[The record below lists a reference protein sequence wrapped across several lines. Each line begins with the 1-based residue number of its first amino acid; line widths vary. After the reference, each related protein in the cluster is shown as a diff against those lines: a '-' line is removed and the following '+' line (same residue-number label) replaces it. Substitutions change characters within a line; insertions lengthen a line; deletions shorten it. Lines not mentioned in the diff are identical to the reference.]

1 MTTFHDPQPQSRREK
16 RASERG
22 ENAEPSTEQ
31 PVPLVEPE
39 VRAPQFTTQP
49 PVFNAEQF
57 RSRVDARENAAVD
70 PTQAMPKVDQESY
83 RRRSE
88 TAQPA
93 AQQVTPPP
101 AAEAAPAATP
111 PGEQTMTRREL
122 RALRE
127 AGIDPQSVSPQPAVP
142 GPVSV
147 AQLAPAEPASA
158 SITAH
163 SWDQPFSSPAVPT
176 PIAEVPAV
184 VFPDAETTAD
194 VTPVPSSEPQAWPFG
209 APLAPS
215 AAESQDTTP
224 EVAPTVV
231 EAPVEEPA
239 SASSPFSFFRRSKR
253 ASQAAEPEAVA
264 EPELPAEPDTAAEPV
279 AQVEAPAAAE
289 AVLAPVVTPAD
300 LPRATPVV
308 DEVPIV
314 PAAAPQE
321 QAAPSAQGSG
331 VSPFDALF
339 TPKGAEPT
347 SSDQSLADAT
357 PITQAWSA
365 PVGHWST
372 QADLDDEAHPHTINR
387 SVGTGSSATN
397 ALVLPSIPL
406 GSDIRGPL
414 TENGRITLTGSID
427 LSHSLGST
435 GAPDRLENTSMDA
448 LFDMHDSEAVSTD
461 SAPVRAIRAVS
472 THNTGHGVTH
482 TQKPKGNRALTGL
495 LIAAS
500 SMAVVVA
507 GLLVAALAFN
517 LF

>member
-1 MTTFHDPQPQSRREK
+1 MTTFHDPQPQSRRAK

-49 PVFNAEQF
+49 PAFNAEQF
-57 RSRVDARENAAVD
+57 RSRVDARENAPVD
-70 PTQAMPKVDQESY
+70 PTQAMPKVDQDGY

-88 TAQPA
+88 AAQPA
-93 AQQVTPPP
+93 AQPVTAPSSS
-101 AAEAAPAATP
+101 EAAPAATP
-111 PGEQTMTRREL
+111 PAEHTMTRREL

-127 AGIDPQSVSPQPAVP
+127 AGIDPQSVAPQA
-142 GPVSV
+142 PVSAPV
-147 AQLAPAEPASA
+147 PAAQAPVESESA
-158 SITAH
+158 ITAP
-163 SWDQPFSSPAVPT
+163 SWDQPFSSPAVPV
-176 PIAEVPAV
+176 PAAEVPAAV
-184 VFPDAETTAD
+184 VPDAEIIAD

-215 AAESQDTTP
+215 AVEQHDATP

-231 EAPVEEPA
+231 EAAAEEPA

-253 ASQAAEPEAVA
+253 ASQASEPETVA
-264 EPELPAEPDTAAEPV
+264 EPETAAEPEPKNEAPLVSEVV
-279 AQVEAPAAAE
+279 AAPAA
-289 AVLAPVVTPAD
+289 TPAD
-300 LPRATPVV
+300 LPLATPVV
-308 DEVPIV
+308 DEAPVT
-314 PAAAPQE
+314 PADAPQE
-321 QAAPSAQGSG
+321 QAAPTAQGSG

-347 SSDQSLADAT
+347 SPDQAKADASPT
-357 PITQAWSA
+357 TQAWSA

-387 SVGTGSSATN
+387 TVGTGSSATN

-427 LSHSLGST
+427 LSHPLGST

-448 LFDMHDSEAVSTD
+448 LFDMHDAEAVSTD

>member
-1 MTTFHDPQPQSRREK
+1 MTTFHDPQPQSRRAM

-22 ENAEPSTEQ
+22 ENAEPTTDQ

-39 VRAPQFTTQP
+39 VRAPQFTSQP
-49 PVFNAEQF
+49 PAFNAEQF
-57 RSRVDARENAAVD
+57 RSRVDARENAPVD
-70 PTQAMPKVDQESY
+70 PTQAMPKVDQDGY

-88 TAQPA
+88 AAQPA
-93 AQQVTPPP
+93 AQPVTAPSSS
-101 AAEAAPAATP
+101 EAATAATP
-111 PGEQTMTRREL
+111 PTEHTMTRREL

-127 AGIDPQSVSPQPAVP
+127 AGIDPQSVNPA
-142 GPVSV
+142 PVSA
-147 AQLAPAEPASA
+147 AQPAPAEPASA
-158 SITAH
+158 SVTAP
-163 SWDQPFSSPAVPT
+163 SWDQPFSSPAVPAAAA
-176 PIAEVPAV
+176 AEVPVAAI
-184 VFPDAETTAD
+184 PDADTIAD
-194 VTPVPSSEPQAWPFG
+194 ATPVPSSEPQAWPFG

-215 AAESQDTTP
+215 ATED
-224 EVAPTVV
+224 VAPEAAPVV
-231 EAPVEEPA
+231 TEAPVEEPA

-253 ASQAAEPEAVA
+253 ASQAAEA
-264 EPELPAEPDTAAEPV
+264 ETAAESQP
-279 AQVEAPAAAE
+279 EAKDEALAAAE
-289 AVLAPVVTPAD
+289 SDPTPAATPAD
-300 LPRATPVV
+300 LPLATPVV
-308 DEVPIV
+308 DEVPV
-314 PAAAPQE
+314 TPAAASSE

-331 VSPFDALF
+331 VTPFDALF

-347 SSDQSLADAT
+347 SADQAKADAT
-357 PITQAWSA
+357 PTTQAWSA

-372 QADLDDEAHPHTINR
+372 QADLDDEAQPHTINR
-387 SVGTGSSATN
+387 TVGTGSSATN

-448 LFDMHDSEAVSTD
+448 LFDMHDAEAVSTD